1 MQRIISSIN
10 LCLHNR
16 FFDAEYIKRNNFKF
30 DEEIIMA
37 EDVHFTL
44 LCYEKAEK
52 IVVLPQFI
60 GHNYFVNS
68 KSAVQNNVRS
78 REVTLKFSYGYKKI
92 FDLLLNM
99 GAYYNH
105 FFLTLLNLYVKSAYR
120 SPDFTAEDWATLRRE
135 MGPYAK
141 MLTPPPVNKLFS
153 KEQGQAVY
161 EFVTSNLLEDKV
173 NDHSAFINGEDNL
186 RLILKS
192 NADTA
197 YGDFYNFNNI
207 NSADEYRRTVPIVDD
222 NDYKKLMR
230 LNMEVGETGLIT
242 KKKMKAYAYDFNA
255 SDEMRVFPMSEESC
269 FEAWQNFANKLF
281 GEVTF
286 LMMETK
292 PKGTPKNDGTYLDSP
307 IGIMVNSAFEAFSLA
322 YRGFDGKLTMP
333 LTLLFAPEQGNMDY
347 ITLLMALRNENVTQI
362 YSSNTWVV
370 FNYLELLFKRGTELC
385 DDIAAGNVKNNNN
398 NSEYISR
405 ELAAWNQPDA
415 RRADEI
421 RGALKSGNDPEEI
434 LLKIWPNLKRVIA
447 QISGNYNFYTK
458 KLKKYFKNI
467 KLEFSDFVTPFG
479 IIAKQDGDNFKLDYD
494 KGFYE
499 FLPVTHEKTINT
511 LLVSEVKTGN
521 LYELVLTNI
530 DGLYRMRTGI
540 IIKPVKVNADE
551 FYFEECMRPYIDE
564 NNKIIINGE
573 DFEQI
578 LEACLLNNLYDYL
591 ASYNKD
597 AKRLDVYIEL
607 VDESGAAEDYAAKLE
622 SLLNNNLNYA
632 KAREDGLNACKVIII
647 DKETN
652 LLWRDM
658 RRIKYNA
665 PAGCFQP
672 VHNIEDI
679 KLIPLLKLYN

>member
-1 MQRIISSIN
+1 M
-10 LCLHNR
+10 
-16 FFDAEYIKRNNFKF
+16 
-30 DEEIIMA
+30 
-37 EDVHFTL
+37 
-44 LCYEKAEK
+44 
-52 IVVLPQFI
+52 
-60 GHNYFVNS
+60 
-68 KSAVQNNVRS
+68 
-78 REVTLKFSYGYKKI
+78 
-92 FDLLLNM
+92 
-99 GAYYNH
+99 
-105 FFLTLLNLYVKSAYR
+105 
-120 SPDFTAEDWATLRRE
+120 
-135 MGPYAK
+135 
-141 MLTPPPVNKLFS
+141 
-153 KEQGQAVY
+153 
-161 EFVTSNLLEDKV
+161 
-173 NDHSAFINGEDNL
+173 
-186 RLILKS
+186 
-192 NADTA
+192 
-197 YGDFYNFNNI
+197 
-207 NSADEYRRTVPIVDD
+207 
-222 NDYKKLMR
+222 
-230 LNMEVGETGLIT
+230 
-242 KKKMKAYAYDFNA
+242 
-255 SDEMRVFPMSEESC
+255 
-269 FEAWQNFANKLF
+269 
-281 GEVTF
+281 TF

-307 IGIMVNSAFEAFSLA
+307 IGIMVNSAFEAFSLS

-370 FNYLELLFKRGTELC
+370 FNYLELLFKRGAELC
-385 DDIAAGNVKNNNN
+385 DDIAAGNIKNNN

-405 ELAAWNQPDA
+405 ELTVWNQPDA
-415 RRADEI
+415 KRADDI
-421 RGALKSGNDPEEI
+421 REALKSSEPEEI

-447 QISGNYNFYTK
+447 RSSGNHNFYAK

-494 KGFYE
+494 NGFYE

-551 FYFEECMRPYIDE
+551 FCFEECIRPYIGD
-564 NNKIIINGE
+564 NKIIINGE
-573 DFEQI
+573 EFEKI

-597 AKRLDVYIEL
+597 AKRLDIYIEL
-607 VDESGAAEDYAAKLE
+607 ADENGVAEDYSAKLE
-622 SLLNNNLNYA
+622 SLLNNNFNYA
-632 KAREDGLNACKVIII
+632 KAREAGLNACKVIII

-652 LLWRDM
+652 LLWCDM
-658 RRIKYNA
+658 RRIKHNA

-672 VHNIEDI
+672 MHNVEDI